1 MCTREE
7 KCARVDAEE
16 DAGEGEVGR
25 GPTTPTPSLLSS
37 SLCSPFLHHPSAP
50 APALLLH
57 QRHLSRPPDH
67 VYAPEPLVH
76 GDVLGLPPHPA
87 PTRPPSGRSPSHSAR
102 AASQANGKG
111 TPPPPRAAPMAGA
124 RTKMRAPDMHTPLLH
139 VRCLIS
145 HESRGRGGARAEAAP
160 AARGGR
166 RPAAPPAATAARSP
180 ARPRLHQQQHAD
192 IAYYIYSFS
201 PSQSRPSLPHRS
213 ILYNGD

>member
-16 DAGEGEVGR
+16 HAGEGEVGR

-50 APALLLH
+50 ATALLHQRDLSALLH

-87 PTRPPSGRSPSHSAR
+87 PTRLPSGRSPSHSAR
-102 AASQANGKG
+102 AASQANGSG

-145 HESRGRGGARAEAAP
+145 HESRGRGGKGGGGACSSRWSASSRSTSCDSRPLSCAP
-160 AARGGR
+160 TLTPAAARGH
-166 RPAAPPAATAARSP
+166 SL
-180 ARPRLHQQQHAD
+180 LH
-192 IAYYIYSFS
+192 
-201 PSQSRPSLPHRS
+201 
-213 ILYNGD
+213 ILF